1 MPSSSPF
8 FSVILPTFNRGHL
21 LEDTI
26 QGVLTQEFTN
36 FELIIIDDASTD
48 NTQEILRKLHDPRM
62 LSIINPKNLERSAS
76 RNLGIDCAKGQYIC
90 FCDSD
95 DHWKKNHLSTLYK
108 TIETNPSAIFISTL
122 CRYIENGKAT
132 DELSWNQG
140 HKAIENCRDLIFYN
154 EPPPSSSC
162 YQKQAAPD
170 LRFNPSLTVNEDVDF
185 FCRLVNKTDSLRSI
199 CLVESVTVS
208 FFIHN
213 QNTRAQYNDF
223 IARELSTKKQLVG
236 RLHISKRVAH
246 EKLKSCRHR
255 HVNSFKKKEPKK
267 IIPWAI
273 ALVGYLV
280 RYPKDKTN
288 KSKVYDFLHKGL
300 RIL

>member
-21 LEDTI
+21 LRDTI
-26 QGVLTQEFTN
+26 RAVLTQEFTN
-36 FELIIIDDASTD
+36 FEFIIIDDASTD
-48 NTQEILRKLHDPRM
+48 NTQEILRELHDPRM
-62 LSIINPKNLERSAS
+62 ISIINPNNLERSAS
-76 RNLGIDCAKGQYIC
+76 RNLGIDRAKGQYIC

-95 DHWKKNHLSTLYK
+95 DHWEKNHLSTLYK

-122 CRYIENGKAT
+122 CRYIENGKAR
-132 DELSWNQG
+132 DELSWNQH
-140 HKAIENCRDLIFYN
+140 HKAIKNCRDVIFYN

-162 YQKQAAPD
+162 YQKRAAPD
-170 LRFNPSLTVNEDVDF
+170 LRFNPDLVVNEDVDF
-185 FCRLVNKTDSLRSI
+185 FCRLVSKAGSLCSI
-199 CLVESVTVS
+199 CLVDAVTVS
-208 FFIHN
+208 FFVHN

-223 IARELSTKKQLVG
+223 IARELYAKKQLVG
-236 RLHISKRVAH
+236 RLKISKRIAH
-246 EKLKSCRHR
+246 EKLRSCRHR
-255 HVNSFKKKEPKK
+255 YVNSFKKKDSQKL
-267 IIPWAI
+267 IAWGF